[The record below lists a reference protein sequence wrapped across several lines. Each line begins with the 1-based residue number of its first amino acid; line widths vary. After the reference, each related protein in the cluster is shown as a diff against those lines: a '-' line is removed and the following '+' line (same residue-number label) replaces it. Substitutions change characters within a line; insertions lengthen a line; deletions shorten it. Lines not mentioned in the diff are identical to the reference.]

1 MAGRLFPAGG
11 GASIPLSKIVMVIG
25 RAHGCDIRLSDPVV
39 SNLHCTLTF
48 DGTSW
53 VIEDKVS
60 RNGTMVNRLPVTK
73 PVALKSGDTF
83 IISAKFRFVIEYST
97 AAERKRFSGEGE
109 EKDTQGLGDDRNYGE
124 HGPATKRLEP
134 HDKDV
139 WSLFED

>member
-11 GASIPLSKIVMVIG
+11 GSSIPLTKPVMVIG

-48 DGTSW
+48 DGTVW
-53 VIEDKVS
+53 MIEDKGS
-60 RNGTMVNRLPVTK
+60 RNGTIVNGLPVAK
-73 PVALKSGDTF
+73 PIPLKSGDTV
-83 IISAKFRFVIEYST
+83 IISAKFRLVIEYT
-97 AAERKRFSGEGE
+97 TIAERQRFSAQNEEG
-109 EKDTQGLGDDRNYGE
+109 DPPTLGDDRNYGE

-139 WSLFED
+139 WSRFEN